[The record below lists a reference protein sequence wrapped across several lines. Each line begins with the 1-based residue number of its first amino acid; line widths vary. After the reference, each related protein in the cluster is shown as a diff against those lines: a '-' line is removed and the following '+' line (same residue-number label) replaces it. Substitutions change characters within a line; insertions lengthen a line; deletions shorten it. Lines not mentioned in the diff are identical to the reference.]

1 VTFNGPLTGTGTL
14 TIVGGTVNLNCA
26 NALPLTVVGQGTLVI
41 GGSITG
47 PVTTQGSG
55 TVQNSANNKLWRPVR
70 LMRNLTG
77 SIRKRKGL
85 RPMTPRPTDDSV
97 HLLSSAWSR

>member
-1 VTFNGPLTGTGTL
+1 MTFNGPLTGTGTL

-41 GGSITG
+41 GGSING

-55 TVQNSANNKLWRPVR
+55 TVQNSANNKIVAACPVDAKFD
-70 LMRNLTG
+70 G
-77 SIRKRKGL
+77 KHPEKKRVAAHDAKADG
-85 RPMTPRPTDDSV
+85 
-97 HLLSSAWSR
+97 

>member
-1 VTFNGPLTGTGTL
+1 MTFNGPLTGTRTL

-55 TVQNSANNKLWRPVR
+55 TVQNSVNNKNKIVAACPVDAKFD
-70 LMRNLTG
+70 G
-77 SIRKRKGL
+77 KHPEKKKGCG
-85 RPMTPRPTDDSV
+85 P
-97 HLLSSAWSR
+97 